1 MFFTLL
7 ILLVFAVFIEGTLT
21 TMPLTLICLLC
32 LMIVRRDAMIFP
44 LAFLAGLLVDAMT
57 LRPLGG
63 TSLFLLTFVFLILL
77 YQRKYEIYS
86 YQFVMVASFVGS
98 IVFMTLFGYEN
109 VVLQSLLSALFGGVI
124 FGFIKLTSKQFK
136 FSV

>member
-1 MFFTLL
+1 MFFLLL

-21 TMPLTLICLLC
+21 TIPLTLICLLC

-57 LRPLGG
+57 LRPLGS

-109 VVLQSLLSALFGGVI
+109 VVLQSLLSAIIGGII
-124 FGFIKLTSKQFK
+124 FGFIKLTSRQFK